1 MSRETET
8 SRPVATPRQW
18 TVVAGL
24 AIVLV
29 AVLLVQFTD
38 IFGSEAAEPKDA
50 SKHAAQPPEPE
61 RGAREVP
68 GTSRSTGE
76 PRAPKPWPRFSPE
89 EVLRFDPF
97 ALPSQVAE
105 REGSREETS
114 KVNPEHGEDPRR
126 EELLRM
132 RAARAEALQEL
143 RLEGVKAVVG
153 SRRDGHAAVIGS
165 QVVRVGDM
173 LDGFRVVRIDPE
185 GVIVEQPPAEELLG
199 TSPTEAHP

>member
-1 MSRETET
+1 MSGKTET

-38 IFGSEAAEPKDA
+38 IFGSETAEPKDPGKCPA
-50 SKHAAQPPEPE
+50 RPGPE
-61 RGAREVP
+61 RGARELP
-68 GTSRSTGE
+68 DAGPNTGE
-76 PRAPKPWPRFSPE
+76 PRAPKPWPRFSPD

-97 ALPSQVAE
+97 ALSPQVVE
-105 REGSREETS
+105 REGTKEETS
-114 KVNPEHGEDPRR
+114 KVSPEHGGDPRR

-132 RAARAEALQEL
+132 RAAQAEALQEL
-143 RLEGVKAVVG
+143 RLEGVQAVVG
-153 SRRDGHAAVIGS
+153 SRRDGHVAVIGS

-173 LDGFRVVRIDPE
+173 LDGFRVVRIDPD

-199 TSPTEAHP
+199 TLQTDAHP